1 MVPGRGLAVWRC
13 GIHKEHRVAKN
24 LRGDR
29 KRAGCGARARSA
41 GVAQASAGALATAR
55 AAWRGA
61 SAAGLGG
68 TGGPGAVTSLWLG
81 GEGRW
86 QDRVRRPFRD
96 RELAVVIRE
105 TTGQSVAAE
114 PERGDGLRRGGKG
127 TYGTWTSVG
136 HGGRGPEG
144 AEDSPTRPARAVAGG
159 DGLRWDAGPGERSV
173 HCSGTEAPW
182 RHPRAVGPTSRE
194 LRLGGAG
201 RAGVGLGRQDW
212 ADSTR
217 QSGARR
223 EPGSPQRP
231 GCRGARQDHHAAAL
245 RAASRGTFDALTG
258 AEPRPPLSRRGPRAL
273 GVHGPVTRPAC
284 LGQRDRDGGAWSAR
298 GRGWAATGQPQHPSG
313 PRAWLS
319 LTARRGT
326 QRRGLPTKLRTA

>member
-1 MVPGRGLAVWRC
+1 MVPGRGLAVWRR

-127 TYGTWTSVG
+127 TYGTWTSWTSVG
-136 HGGRGPEG
+136 RGGRGPEG

-201 RAGVGLGRQDW
+201 RAGVGLGRQHP
-212 ADSTR
+212 AGRSAA
-217 QSGARR
+217 GAR
-223 EPGSPQRP
+223 EPAEARLPRGQAGPPRGGFEGRVTGDIRRPHWCRTAASPQP
-231 GCRGARQDHHAAAL
+231 AGAAGTRGARPGH
-245 RAASRGTFDALTG
+245 
-258 AEPRPPLSRRGPRAL
+258 
-273 GVHGPVTRPAC
+273 
-284 LGQRDRDGGAWSAR
+284 
-298 GRGWAATGQPQHPSG
+298 
-313 PRAWLS
+313 
-319 LTARRGT
+319 
-326 QRRGLPTKLRTA
+326 

>member
-41 GVAQASAGALATAR
+41 GVAQASAGALATAQ

-136 HGGRGPEG
+136 HGGRGPER

-201 RAGVGLGRQDW
+201 RAGVGLDRQHP
-212 ADSTR
+212 AERSAAGTP
-217 QSGARR
+217 GARR
-223 EPGSPQRP
+223 GPAAEGPGR
-231 GCRGARQDHHAAAL
+231 
-245 RAASRGTFDALTG
+245 TTT
-258 AEPRPPLSRRGPRAL
+258 RRL
-273 GVHGPVTRPAC
+273 
-284 LGQRDRDGGAWSAR
+284 
-298 GRGWAATGQPQHPSG
+298 
-313 PRAWLS
+313 
-319 LTARRGT
+319 
-326 QRRGLPTKLRTA
+326 

>member
-41 GVAQASAGALATAR
+41 GVAQASAGALATAQ

-96 RELAVVIRE
+96 RELAV
-105 TTGQSVAAE
+105 TNPGDDG
-114 PERGDGLRRGGKG
+114 PERGSGAGERRRAQEGRERDLRDVDIMDIS
-127 TYGTWTSVG
+127 GTWRARP
-136 HGGRGPEG
+136 GGS
-144 AEDSPTRPARAVAGG
+144 EDSPTRPARAVAGG
-159 DGLRWDAGPGERSV
+159 DGLHWDAGPGERSV
-173 HCSGTEAPW
+173 HCSGTEAPR
-182 RHPRAVGPTSRE
+182 RHPHAVGPTSRE

-201 RAGVGLGRQDW
+201 RAGVGLDRQHP
-212 ADSTR
+212 AERSAA
-217 QSGARR
+217 GAR
-223 EPGSPQRP
+223 EPAEARLPRGQAGPPRGGFEGRVTGDIRRPHWCRTAASPQP
-231 GCRGARQDHHAAAL
+231 AGAAGTRGARPGH
-245 RAASRGTFDALTG
+245 
-258 AEPRPPLSRRGPRAL
+258 
-273 GVHGPVTRPAC
+273 
-284 LGQRDRDGGAWSAR
+284 
-298 GRGWAATGQPQHPSG
+298 
-313 PRAWLS
+313 
-319 LTARRGT
+319 
-326 QRRGLPTKLRTA
+326 